1 MEPRFMAIYILLA
14 ASFSLYVFVDCCT
27 IFHPLIPNLEVQIL
41 SGKSLWKEAD
51 LESQL
56 EELNS
61 PPCPPW
67 PVIPDTVWDFM
78 E

>member
-1 MEPRFMAIYILLA
+1 MKPCFMAIYILLT
-14 ASFSLYVFVDCCT
+14 ASFSLYVFFGCCT
-27 IFHPLIPNLEVQIL
+27 VFHSSIPNLDVQIL
-41 SGKSLWKEAD
+41 SGKLPWKEAD

-67 PVIPDTVWDFM
+67 PVIPDAVWDFM